1 MLLGKTRSHSHIYPL
16 STTEQQAMEDYVQ
29 EALQQG
35 YIHPSNSL
43 ASTRLLFVEIKG

>member
-1 MLLGKTRSHSHIYPL
+1 M
-16 STTEQQAMEDYVQ
+16 TEQQAMEDYVQ